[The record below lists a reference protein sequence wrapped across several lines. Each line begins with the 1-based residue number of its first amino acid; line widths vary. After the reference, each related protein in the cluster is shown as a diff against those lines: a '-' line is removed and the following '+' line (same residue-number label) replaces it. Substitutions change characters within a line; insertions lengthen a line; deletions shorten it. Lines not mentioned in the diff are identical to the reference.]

1 MFTSTDDAVDPTRQ
15 FFGRRRDIQG
25 IRALAVLLVL
35 AYHADIPGFSGG
47 YIGVDIFFVIS
58 GFLITNLLVR
68 EFDMNGKVSLT
79 NFYARRIRRLLPA
92 SLVAVVGTLVMS
104 RIWLEPLRLGDLTQ
118 DARAAALFVTNLV
131 FASRESDYLQSAL
144 PPSPLQ
150 HYWSLGVEEQF
161 YIFFPLI
168 VMLLLKMHR
177 GSKLLLKIGLA
188 LITFVSL
195 VLCIALT
202 SELPSATF
210 YLLPFR
216 AWELGAGALL
226 TLVYT
231 QVQRINSTL
240 REILGWLAVGLV
252 LVANFLYDSKT
263 VFPGYA
269 AVLLVVAT
277 LMMIA
282 SDDNSKFGPSRV
294 FEFRILQWVG
304 SRSYSLYLWHWPILI
319 VAKAANKTNLS
330 AVQVALCLFA
340 TFIFAELS
348 FQFVEQPIHRVPN
361 FLRSSR
367 RTMGFGVVL
376 IVVGLAASLIT
387 APTSAKETEIA
398 QDQSPESSNSVTTT
412 TVFQY
417 SDDQLKEFLNRASE
431 IASLP
436 PDLEPTLVEL
446 DADEP
451 EIYTNGCHDHDLDE
465 PPQCIFGNPNS
476 ATSIALVGDSHAAQW
491 FEPLRRIAEQRD
503 FKLQTFTRS
512 GCTPL
517 GLETGVFEKCKVW
530 QQNVLKQLSN
540 EKFSLVIISGFT
552 NREELADESPDGL
565 LKNLGELHAAITANG
580 QEVIYLADTSMP
592 QLHVPICLSANANS
606 VQNCTFLR
614 EVAFNAQTYDALK
627 GVWSSESSR
636 FVDLADWFCTSQ
648 ICPVV
653 IGNMVVY
660 RDISHISSVYAL
672 ALTNVLQREI
682 DYSLTS

>member
-15 FFGRRRDIQG
+15 FFRRRRDIQG

-35 AYHADIPGFSGG
+35 AYHAEIPGFSGG

-68 EFDMNGKVSLT
+68 EFDLNGKISLT
-79 NFYARRIRRLLPA
+79 DFYARRVRRLLPA
-92 SLVAVVGTLVMS
+92 SLVAVVGTLVLS

-118 DARAAALFVTNLV
+118 DARAAALFITNLL

-168 VMLLLKMHR
+168 VMLLLKIQRNKVML
-177 GSKLLLKIGLA
+177 KLGLA
-188 LITFVSL
+188 LITAISL
-195 VLCIALT
+195 VLCVALT
-202 SELPSATF
+202 SKMPSATF

-231 QVQRINSTL
+231 QVQRINSVL
-240 REILGWLAVGLV
+240 RESLGWLAVVLI
-252 LVANFLYDSKT
+252 LVANFLYDSRT
-263 VFPGYA
+263 LFPGYA
-269 AVLLVVAT
+269 AMLPVVAT
-277 LMMIA
+277 LMIIA
-282 SDDNSKFGPSRV
+282 SDDNSRFGPSRV
-294 FEFRILQWVG
+294 FEIRILQWVG

-319 VAKAANKTNLS
+319 VAKAANKTDLS
-330 AVQVALCLFA
+330 AIQVALCLLA

-361 FLRSSR
+361 FLRSAK
-367 RTMGFGVVL
+367 RTLNFGVVL
-376 IVVGLAASLIT
+376 IVIGLAVSLIT
-387 APTSAKETEIA
+387 APTNAKESKAA
-398 QDQSPESSNSVTTT
+398 QSQSPESSNSVTATT
-412 TVFQY
+412 IFQY
-417 SDDQLKEFLNRASE
+417 SDEQLKDFLNRANE

-436 PDLEPTLVEL
+436 PDLEQTLIEL

-451 EIYTNGCHDHDLDE
+451 EIYKIGCHDHDLDA

-476 ATSIALVGDSHAAQW
+476 ATSIALFGDSHAAQW
-491 FEPLRRIAEQRD
+491 FEPLRRIAEQRG

-517 GLETGVFEKCKVW
+517 GLDNGVFEKCKVW
-530 QQNVLKQLSN
+530 QQNALQLISDK
-540 EKFSLVIISGFT
+540 KFSLVIISGFT
-552 NREELADESPDGL
+552 NPEGLADESPDGL
-565 LKNLGELHAAITANG
+565 LNNLNDLQAAITANG
-580 QEVIYLADTSMP
+580 QEVLYLADTPVP
-592 QLHVPICLSANANS
+592 QQHVPICLSGNPNS

-614 EVAFNAQTYDALK
+614 EVAFNPQTYEVLK
-627 GVWSSESSR
+627 GVWSSETSR
-636 FVDLADWFCTSQ
+636 FVDLTDWFCTAQ

-653 IGNMVVY
+653 IGKMVVY
-660 RDISHISSVYAL
+660 RDISHISSAYAL

-682 DYSLTS
+682 DFSLKS

>member
-15 FFGRRRDIQG
+15 FFRRRRDIQG

-35 AYHADIPGFSGG
+35 AYHAEIPGFSGG

-68 EFDMNGKVSLT
+68 EFDLNGKISLT
-79 NFYARRIRRLLPA
+79 DFYARRVRRLLPA

-118 DARAAALFVTNLV
+118 DARAAALFITNLL

-168 VMLLLKMHR
+168 VMLLLKIQRNKVML
-177 GSKLLLKIGLA
+177 KLGLA
-188 LITFVSL
+188 LITAISL
-195 VLCIALT
+195 VLCVALT
-202 SELPSATF
+202 SKMPSETF

-226 TLVYT
+226 TLVYK
-231 QVQRINSTL
+231 QVQRINSVL
-240 REILGWLAVGLV
+240 RESLGWLAVVLI
-252 LVANFLYDSKT
+252 LVANFLYDSRT
-263 VFPGYA
+263 LFPGYA
-269 AVLLVVAT
+269 AILPVVAT
-277 LMMIA
+277 LMIIA
-282 SDDNSKFGPSRV
+282 SDDNSRFGPSRV
-294 FEFRILQWVG
+294 FEIRILQWVG

-319 VAKAANKTNLS
+319 VAKAANKTDLS
-330 AVQVALCLFA
+330 AIQVALCIIA

-361 FLRSSR
+361 FLRSAK
-367 RTMGFGVVL
+367 RTLSFGVVL
-376 IVVGLAASLIT
+376 IVIGLAASLIT
-387 APTSAKETEIA
+387 TPTNAKESKAA
-398 QDQSPESSNSVTTT
+398 QSQSPESSNSVTATT
-412 TVFQY
+412 IFQY
-417 SDDQLKEFLNRASE
+417 SDEQLKDFLNRANE

-451 EIYTNGCHDHDLDE
+451 EIYKIGCHDHDLDA

-476 ATSIALVGDSHAAQW
+476 ATSIALFGDSHAAQW
-491 FEPLRRIAEQRD
+491 FEPLRRIAEQRG

-517 GLETGVFEKCKVW
+517 GLDNGVFEKCKVW
-530 QQNVLKQLSN
+530 QQNALQLISDK
-540 EKFSLVIISGFT
+540 KFSLVIISGFT
-552 NREELADESPDGL
+552 NPEGLADESPDGL
-565 LKNLGELHAAITANG
+565 LNNLNDLHSAITANG
-580 QEVIYLADTSMP
+580 QEVLYLADTPVP
-592 QLHVPICLSANANS
+592 QQHVPICLSGNANS

-614 EVAFNAQTYDALK
+614 EVAFNPRTYEVLT
-627 GVWSSESSR
+627 GVWSIETSR
-636 FVDLADWFCTSQ
+636 FVDLTDWFCTAQ

-653 IGNMVVY
+653 IGNIVVY
-660 RDISHISSVYAL
+660 RDESHISSAYAL

-682 DYSLTS
+682 DFSLKS